1 MEGII
6 NIDFKDMRG
15 MIDRYGGR
23 AGNLDIDTPAL
34 PHAPTVDI
42 NRLGTVTRAT
52 GSQWV
57 ITGEGSEKC

>member
-1 MEGII
+1 MEGQD
-6 NIDFKDMRG
+6 IDFNAP
-15 MIDRYGGR
+15 Y
-23 AGNLDIDTPAL
+23 TL

>member
-1 MEGII
+1 
-6 NIDFKDMRG
+6 

-23 AGNLDIDTPAL
+23 GRAGKDIECPAL